1 MAAFFMQVAGLA
13 AIAVGCF
20 LIAPAAGFIAAGI
33 GTLALGIA
41 MERG

>member
-13 AIAVGCF
+13 AVAVGCF
-20 LIAPAAGFIAAGI
+20 LIAPAAGFIAAGVGI
-33 GTLALGIA
+33 LALGIA